1 MKKIFFLIAV
11 LFSFTGMAQTV
22 GQLRYDTVKMYK
34 VGGTTE
40 LILQNASSGVVG
52 GVLRNVINGR
62 TVFQA
67 VVDSIYS
74 NATQDSIVYVIAGT
88 RRAFK
93 YSSGGGGSGW
103 GLSGNAITTGDFLG
117 TTNNEDLVFKRNNI
131 ESGRINTVLENTS
144 FGESS
149 LITASSGN
157 GNSAFGVMTLLSLT
171 SGAHNTSIGEY
182 SMISNESGSN
192 NVAVGS
198 GALSSIVSTN
208 NNTGVGFSALTI
220 NTANSNTA
228 IGYQSLAFN
237 TTGSRNIGVGDSVLY
252 NNITGKDNTAIG
264 YRATTSTS
272 STDSSVAI
280 GYEAV
285 ASNKQLAFSPHL
297 TTMFLD
303 LDSASGTAPAIAGID
318 ANGNWRKYATPS
330 GSGGVTLSQMNDSLA
345 AIRDTIQFDGTMN
358 VNTVG
363 QLTTAGVDTSVVATR
378 HYADSVAAAS
388 GGGTAIPNN
397 EVAFGNGTGITSNSD
412 FFYSTGSGGLF
423 NVGFSGNVILQK
435 TGNNYYFGDKDGIN
449 NQTYLH
455 VNDGSKLVTVN
466 ADSLKLG
473 SVKVALQATDS
484 TGSPTNMIYQG
495 TDGLLHKAAV
505 PSGSGGTP
513 AGNYGNIQINRNG
526 VFDTPGSDTLTFDTG
541 GLTVKSDIISTS
553 LMSAPVY
560 TSQGV
565 DMAVGVP
572 NQKTT
577 IGDAFAAGIGTI
589 ADIDDNTGTITL
601 TAGNGIIVTNNL
613 NLSGA
618 FMPNNLSGTAGQKLT
633 SAGAGTPPTWKDTLA
648 VSGVYAPLASPT
660 FTGTVTAPT
669 VSVSTTVSGAGTWTA
684 GAINTASNVTANLG
698 LFGGGVRAG
707 NNTNIYWNSGPVML
721 GNTNDLTLK
730 NAAGTAGANVSIGSA
745 AAVASAQLE
754 VTSTTKGFL
763 PPRMTATQGS
773 AISSPAEG
781 LLIYVTDTNGTFTAK
796 GWWGYDGAAWQKLNN

>member
-103 GLSGNAITTGDFLG
+103 GLSGNAGTTPGTNFIGTTDAKGFMAKVNNVQSFYLDLVNFNASFGLSSMLANTTG
-117 TTNNEDLVFKRNNI
+117 VA
-131 ESGRINTVLENTS
+131 NT
-144 FGESS
+144 
-149 LITASSGN
+149 
-157 GNSAFGVMTLLSLT
+157 AFGNFSLLNNTIGTDNTGIGYSALSSNLGGSYNQAFGRSALAQNT
-171 SGAHNTSIGEY
+171 TGIGNVGVGFQSATNTTTGSFNTSIGNRSLY
-182 SMISNESGSN
+182 TNITGS
-192 NVAVGS
+192 
-198 GALSSIVSTN
+198 
-208 NNTGVGFSALTI
+208 
-220 NTANSNTA
+220 SNTA
-228 IGYQSLAFN
+228 IG
-237 TTGSRNIGVGDSVLY
+237 DS
-252 NNITGKDNTAIG
+252 
-264 YRATTSTS
+264 ATTATS

-280 GYEAV
+280 GFEAV
-285 ASNKQLAFSPHL
+285 ASTRQVAFSPYVN
-297 TTMFLD
+297 TMYLN

-378 HYADSVAAAS
+378 RYADSVAAAS

-397 EVAFGNGTGITSNSD
+397 EIAFGNGTGITSNSD

-495 TDGLLHKAAV
+495 TDGLFHKAAV
-505 PSGSGGTP
+505 PSGSGGSP
-513 AGNYGNIQINRNG
+513 AGNYGNLQINRNG
-526 VFDTPGSDTLTFDTG
+526 AFDTPGGDSLSWNG
-541 GLTVKSDIISTS
+541 GLSS
-553 LMSAPVY
+553 
-560 TSQGV
+560 
-565 DMAVGVP
+565 VGDFNNILGTGESVF
-572 NQKTT
+572 
-577 IGDAFAAGIGTI
+577 GD
-589 ADIDDNTGTITL
+589 
-601 TAGNGIIVTNNL
+601 
-613 NLSGA
+613 
-618 FMPNNLSGTAGQKLT
+618 
-633 SAGAGTPPTWKDTLA
+633 GAGDVFMI
-648 VSGVYAPLASPT
+648 VSGVGQDGNIKYRAVNGHY
-660 FTGTVTAPT
+660 FETGDVT
-669 VSVSTTVSGAGTWTA
+669 VSQSIIAHNIIGATA
-684 GAINTASNVTANLG
+684 TQTDAN
-698 LFGGGVRAG
+698 FSA
-707 NNTNIYWNSGPVML
+707 T
-721 GNTNDLTLK
+721 
-730 NAAGTAGANVSIGSA
+730 AGTAYVLSGNNSATRTITMPTLAEGDVFEFYNENTSANKWVSSA
-745 AAVASAQLE
+745 TIYLSD
-754 VTSTTKGFL
+754 STTFTTL
-763 PPRMTATQGS
+763 AD
-773 AISSPAEG
+773 
-781 LLIYVTDTNGTFTAK
+781 DTNYILRYVG
-796 GWWGYDGAAWQKLNN
+796 GKLRVSN